1 MLKAPAWAKHAV
13 PTPRGWQDP
22 NTGELL
28 VSRRLSDRQVDEW
41 HTHKSAQGL
50 AKPQVQPAPAPAPAP
65 KPEPIIEADPV
76 VEEVAPTAEPLIEA
90 DPVDHD
96 HASMTKAQLAE
107 HAHAVHGIDLDTSM
121 TKAQMI
127 EELEAQL

>member
-1 MLKAPAWAKHAV
+1 MLKPPAWAKGAI
-13 PTPRGWQDP
+13 PTEKGWVNP
-22 NTGELL
+22 KNGELL
-28 VSRRLSDRQVDEW
+28 VSRKLSDRQLTEYW
-41 HTHKSAQGL
+41 NAQKTSA
-50 AKPQVQPAPAPAPAP
+50 PAPTPAPAP

-76 VEEVAPTAEPLIEA
+76 VEEAAPTAEPLIEA
-90 DPVDHD
+90 EPVEEDVDHW
-96 HASMTKAQLAE
+96 SLTKAQLAE

>member
-13 PTPRGWQDP
+13 PTPRGWKDP
-22 NTGELL
+22 KTGELL
-28 VSRRLSDRQVDEW
+28 VSRTLSDRQIAEW
-41 HTHKSAQGL
+41 HSHKSAQGMT
-50 AKPQVQPAPAPAPAP
+50 KPVEGTPAP
-65 KPEPIIEADPV
+65 KPEPTLEADPV

-90 DPVDHD
+90 DPADHD